1 MIRQLGL
8 GLTLTCWAVTSVG
21 QPKVIPPSPDSKA
34 TQQVM
39 DLEQVWSDAENRHDS
54 ATLRSILDDKFVFT
68 MGGDGKI
75 YDKDAFIAGN
85 VRGVPDPTRT
95 QTLTNRTVIINGDTA
110 VSMGT
115 DTERGT
121 RSGNSFT
128 EVARYTVTYVRRDD
142 RWIAVAEHMD
152 EVPVGK

>member
-8 GLTLTCWAVTSVG
+8 GLTLTCWTVTGVG
-21 QPKVIPPSPDSKA
+21 QPKVIPPSRDSKA

-39 DLEQVWSDAENRHDS
+39 DLEQVWSDAENRHD
-54 ATLRSILDDKFVFT
+54 AAKLRSILDDKFVFT
-68 MGGDGKI
+68 MGGDSKI

-121 RSGNSFT
+121 KSGNPFT
-128 EVARYTVTYVRRDD
+128 EVARYTVTYVRRGD
-142 RWIAVAEHMD
+142 RWIAIAEHMD